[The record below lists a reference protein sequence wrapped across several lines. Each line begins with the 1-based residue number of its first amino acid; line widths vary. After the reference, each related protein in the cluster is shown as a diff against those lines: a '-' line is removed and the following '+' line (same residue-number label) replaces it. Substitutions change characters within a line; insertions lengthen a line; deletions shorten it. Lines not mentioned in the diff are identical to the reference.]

1 MRIIDLTAEIPETG
15 KRSVVKIPMPG
26 GDCYKGV
33 VYDFPLSSMSGT
45 YLDFPGHIEEFDDG
59 RNAAN
64 YPLKKLF
71 LVETTVVRLRRKGM
85 PREINGKELED
96 AGIAVKTP
104 GLLVKV
110 DDWNL
115 ASPEEISQAPFYGKS
130 AIRWVVSK
138 RINLFVSNVYENHA
152 DRQGVF
158 VEFFRAGIACVCIP
172 ANLDRITR
180 ERIKLCAIPLK
191 IPGAVQLPCR
201 LLAVE

>member
-1 MRIIDLTAEIPETG
+1 MRIIGLTAEIPEIG
-15 KRSVVKIPMPG
+15 KRFVVKIPTPEG
-26 GDCYKGV
+26 NCYTGV
-33 VYDFPLSSMSGT
+33 IYDFSLSSMSGT

-71 LVETTVVRLRRKGM
+71 LVETTVIRLKRKGL
-85 PREINGKELED
+85 PREIDGKELED

-104 GLLVKV
+104 GLLIKV
-110 DDWNL
+110 DHWNL
-115 ASPEEISQAPFYGKS
+115 ASPEEIAQAPFYGKS

-138 RINLFVSNVYENHA
+138 RINLFISNVYENHA
-152 DRQGVF
+152 DRQGIF
-158 VEFFRAGIACVCIP
+158 VEFFRAGITCVCVP

-180 ERIKLCAIPLK
+180 ERIRICAIPLK
-191 IPGAVQLPCR
+191 ISGAVQLPCR

>member
-15 KRSVVKIPMPG
+15 KRSVVKIPMPDG
-26 GDCYKGV
+26 NCYKGV
-33 VYDFPLSSMSGT
+33 IYDFSLSSMAGT

-59 RNAAN
+59 KDAVN

-71 LVETTVVRLRRKGM
+71 LVETTVIRLKRKGL
-85 PREINGKELED
+85 PREIDGRELEG
-96 AGIAVKTP
+96 AGVAVKTP
-104 GLLVKV
+104 GLLIKV

-115 ASPEEISQAPFYGKS
+115 SAPQEIVQAPFYGKS

-138 RINLFVSNVYENHA
+138 KINLFISNVYENHV
-152 DRQGVF
+152 DRQGIF
-158 VEFFRAGIACVCIP
+158 VEFFRAGITCVCIP

-180 ERIKLCAIPLK
+180 ERIKICAVPLK
-191 IPGAVQLPCR
+191 IPGAVQSPCR

>member
-1 MRIIDLTAEIPETG
+1 MRIIDLTAEIPEIG
-15 KRSVVKIPMPG
+15 KRSVVKIPMPEG
-26 GDCYKGV
+26 NCYKGV

-71 LVETTVVRLRRKGM
+71 LVETTVIRLKRKGR
-85 PREINGKELED
+85 PREIDGKELEET
-96 AGIAVKTP
+96 GIAVKTP
-104 GLLVKV
+104 GLLIKV

-115 ASPEEISQAPFYGKS
+115 ASPEEIAQAPFYGKS
-130 AIRWVVSK
+130 AISWVVSK
-138 RINLFVSNVYENHA
+138 RINLFISNVYENHA
-152 DRQGVF
+152 DRQGIF
-158 VEFFRAGIACVCIP
+158 VEFFRAGITCVCIP

-180 ERIKLCAIPLK
+180 ERIKICAIPLK

>member
-1 MRIIDLTAEIPETG
+1 MRIIDLTSEILETG
-15 KRSVVKIPMPG
+15 HRSIVKIPMPDG
-26 GDCYKGV
+26 NCYKGV
-33 VYDFPLSSMSGT
+33 IYDFPLSSMSGT

-71 LVETTVVRLRRKGM
+71 LVETTVIKLKRKGL
-85 PREINGKELED
+85 PREIDGKELEN
-96 AGIAVKTP
+96 AGVAVKTP
-104 GLLVKV
+104 GLLIKV

-115 ASPEEISQAPFYGKS
+115 AAPEEIARAPFYGKS
-130 AIRWVVSK
+130 AISWVVSK
-138 RINLFVSNVYENHA
+138 RINLFISNVYENHA
-152 DRQGVF
+152 DRQGIF
-158 VEFFRAGIACVCIP
+158 AAFFRAGIVCVCIP

-180 ERIKLCAIPLK
+180 ERIKICAVPLK